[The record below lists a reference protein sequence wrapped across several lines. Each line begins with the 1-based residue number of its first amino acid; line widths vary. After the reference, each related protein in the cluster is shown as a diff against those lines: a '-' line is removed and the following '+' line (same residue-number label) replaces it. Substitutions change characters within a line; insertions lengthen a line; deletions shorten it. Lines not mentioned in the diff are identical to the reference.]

1 MAPPAEPFSF
11 SRKSRTGALVLLG
24 LLILATV
31 IWRLLPAWQQPQ
43 PDKAE
48 LALQQQWAQFKK
60 EQIVERQP
68 AADNAVREER
78 YDEAPGS
85 RPLHLQ
91 PFDPNTAGEA
101 VLTGLGLPLHTAR
114 TLIKYRSKGGRFR
127 KKEDLQ
133 KLYTLSRED
142 YERIAPYVQIP
153 GAAEAAE
160 KALPDWQQEP
170 PPAPAGPLE
179 LNGAD
184 AEALIALKGIGPGYS
199 RRILKYRNALGGFVA
214 VAQLK
219 EVYGFPDSTY
229 QQLKDQLTIDPQ
241 LVRRINVNTATE
253 EELARH
259 PYVGKQLATGIFRL
273 RNDLKSF
280 AGLEQLRQVPLIN
293 EEKYRKIAPY
303 LAVR

>member
-1 MAPPAEPFSF
+1 M
-11 SRKSRTGALVLLG
+11 VLLG
-24 LLILATV
+24 MLILATI

-43 PDKAE
+43 PDKAD

-60 EQIVERQP
+60 EQVVERQP
-68 AADNAVREER
+68 ATGYSVREER
-78 YDEAPGS
+78 YEEAPDS

-91 PFDPNTAGEA
+91 PFDPNTAGET
-101 VLTGLGLPLHTAR
+101 VLTGLGLSLRTAR

-127 KKEDLQ
+127 RKEDLQ

-153 GAAEAAE
+153 GADRGAE
-160 KALPDWQQEP
+160 KMVPEWKPEQQ
-170 PPAPAGPLE
+170 PAPAGPLE

-184 AEALIALKGIGPGYS
+184 AEALIALRGIGPGYS
-199 RRILKYRNALGGFVA
+199 RRILKYRDALGGFVA
-214 VAQLK
+214 VAQLR

-241 LVRRINVNTATE
+241 LVHKINVNVAAE
-253 EELARH
+253 DELARH
-259 PYVGKQLATGIFRL
+259 PYVGKQLALGILRL
-273 RNDLKSF
+273 RNDLRSF
-280 AGLEQLRQVPLIN
+280 TGLEQLRQVPLIN